1 MECWTVKTSP
11 SRRRP
16 AESRSGASQ
25 SKARIGDK
33 LRAYWAHHRSVAR
46 ESLVRLLR
54 TPMQSLLTWLVVA
67 IALALPAVLYL
78 ALGQFQT
85 LSETWQTQPR
95 ISVFL
100 HMEAREEA
108 ARKLRDELLGR
119 EEIAAVDYVSPDQAL
134 REFEL
139 FSGLGNV
146 LETLDEN
153 PLPAVLV
160 VHPSSAHSA
169 PDQLEQLRRSL
180 QAQTLVEDVRLDMDW
195 VRRLHQ
201 IMIIGQRLVVAMAFL
216 LALGVL
222 LVVGNTI
229 RLAIESRRDEIVV
242 IKLVGAT
249 NAFVRRPFLYT
260 GFWYGFGG
268 GLLAWLLLTAGIQWL
283 SGPVAGLAQLYQ
295 SGLRLQG
302 LNWWESLVILFGAG
316 SLGLLGAALAV
327 SKHLHTIEPR

>member
-1 MECWTVKTSP
+1 MKTSP
-11 SRRRP
+11 SKRRK
-16 AESRSGASQ
+16 AEARSGASQ
-25 SKARIGDK
+25 SKTGIGDR
-33 LRAYWAHHRSVAR
+33 LRAYWAHHRLVAR
-46 ESLVRLLR
+46 ESLLRLLR

-78 ALGQFQT
+78 ALGQFQS

-95 ISVFL
+95 MSVFL
-100 HMEAREEA
+100 HLQAREDA
-108 ARKLRDELLGR
+108 ALKLRDELLSR
-119 EEIAAVDYVSPDQAL
+119 EEIATVDYVSPDQAL
-134 REFEL
+134 REFEQ

-146 LETLDEN
+146 LETLEEN

-160 VHPSSAHSA
+160 VHPTALHSA
-169 PDQLEQLRRSL
+169 PDQLEELRRSL
-180 QAQTLVEDVRLDMDW
+180 QTHSVVEDVRLDMDW

-201 IMIIGQRLVVAMAFL
+201 IMVIGQRLVAAMAVL

-229 RLAIESRRDEIVV
+229 RLAIESRRDEIVIV
-242 IKLVGAT
+242 KLVGGT

-268 GLLAWLLLTAGIQWL
+268 GLLAWLLLSAGVQWL

-295 SGLRLQG
+295 SGMRLQG

-316 SLGLLGAALAV
+316 FLGLLGAALAV
-327 SKHLHTIEPR
+327 SKHLHRIEPS